1 MSAEKLDML
10 IIFAKVTAV
19 EVSIIGGWLY
29 ALFG

>member
-1 MSAEKLDML
+1 MTQENVEML

>member
-19 EVSIIGGWLY
+19 EVAIIGSWFY